1 MKQTAET
8 AMELSKMIMEA
19 ALPCF
24 ANNYFIAFVL
34 NSNGKSY
41 PPKSKLKQGDN
52 PLLIIIHLSFS
63 KMNQVTTSKK
73 TNIKI

>member
-1 MKQTAET
+1 
-8 AMELSKMIMEA
+8 MIMEA
-19 ALPCF
+19 NPALACF

-52 PLLIIIHLSFS
+52 LLLIIIHLSFS
-63 KMNQVTTSKK
+63 KMNQVTISK
-73 TNIKI
+73 NHQH